1 MTPYGLEPPGG
12 TTSMPLEILV
22 VTQHT
27 HTKKVVAPE
36 KQAIS
41 SQSDW
46 GKGVYSVD
54 LAGCWRSTVSG
65 DMPPYLFVAK
75 PEQQRKPMHHV
86 NLDEMYI
93 IDSW

>member
-27 HTKKVVAPE
+27 HKKKVVAPE

-41 SQSDW
+41 SQSD
-46 GKGVYSVD
+46 
-54 LAGCWRSTVSG
+54 
-65 DMPPYLFVAK
+65 
-75 PEQQRKPMHHV
+75 
-86 NLDEMYI
+86 
-93 IDSW
+93 